1 MKTMN
6 RYTYLLLAVL
16 VAFFTV
22 QPVMAQ
28 QERDKN
34 LIRSEK
40 NGWEF
45 EVKAG
50 VNIGGAAPL
59 PMPREVRKIK
69 SYNPKFNGTV
79 EGLATYW
86 FRNGHWGLSSG
97 LKFEEKGMETGA
109 RVKNYHTEVT
119 YGDQKVEGYFTGYN
133 KTDYNETFLT
143 IPLMM
148 NYRFNKAWKVR
159 AGLSCSFRLD
169 GEFSG
174 YVSDGYL
181 RNGTPV
187 GERITFSDGSRATY
201 DFSDDLRDVQW
212 NVMLGAS
219 WRAYK
224 HFSLSADLSW
234 GLNDIFRESFKTVSF
249 NLYPIY
255 LNIGFGYTF

>member
-1 MKTMN
+1 MKTTK
-6 RYTYLLLAVL
+6 RYFYLLL
-16 VAFFTV
+16 TG
-22 QPVMAQ
+22 VMAFATVLPAMAQ
-28 QERDKN
+28 KERN
-34 LIRSEK
+34 EYLIKSEK

-59 PMPREVRKIK
+59 PMPREIRKIK

-79 EGLATYW
+79 EGVVTNW
-86 FRNGHWGLSSG
+86 FNNGHWGLSGG

-109 RVKNYHTEVT
+109 NVKNYHTEVT

-133 KTDYNETFLT
+133 KTEYNETFIT
-143 IPLMM
+143 IPVMI

-159 AGLSCSFRLD
+159 AGLSCSLRLD

-181 RNGTPV
+181 RNGTPT
-187 GERITFSDGSRATY
+187 GERITFGEGSTASF
-201 DFSDDLRDVQW
+201 DFSDRLQDVQW
-212 NVMLGAS
+212 NAMLGAS

-234 GLNDIFRESFKTVSF
+234 GLKDIFSRSFKTISF
-249 NLYPIY
+249 DLYPIY